1 MTDPRDH
8 YARARRPAEKA
19 ARREAILTAAADL
32 LARSLLQDVSLN
44 AIAQE
49 AGLSKPN
56 VYRYFE
62 SREEILLALF
72 LRDLR
77 SFADDVVSGLSRFAP
92 GQADDDVA
100 TVIVEAY
107 AKRPR
112 LCRFLGVIASVF
124 EHNVS
129 TRVIEDTKRDSL
141 GLASEV
147 ATSLHRVLPKLTF
160 ERCLWLNN
168 MTALLVA
175 GLWPPAHPAAAV
187 SKVLARPKFAALRP
201 DFQRDLH
208 EAVMTLIRGS

>member
-1 MTDPRDH
+1 MTERRDRFV
-8 YARARRPAEKA
+8 RARRPEEKA
-19 ARREAILTAAADL
+19 ARREAILSAAANL
-32 LARSLLQDVSLN
+32 LDRSMLHDVSLN

-56 VYRYFE
+56 LYRYFE

-72 LRDLR
+72 LDDLR
-77 SFADDVVSGLSRFAP
+77 SFADDVICGLSELEP
-92 GQADDDVA
+92 GQPEDDVA
-100 TVIVEAY
+100 SVLVDVY
-107 AKRPR
+107 AKSPR

-129 TRVIEDTKRDSL
+129 TRVIEYTKSASL

-147 ATSLHRVLPKLTF
+147 ATALQRVLPTLTF

-175 GLWPPAHPAAAV
+175 GLWPPAHPAQAV
-187 SKVLARPKFAALRP
+187 REVLAKPEFAALRP
-201 DFQRDLH
+201 DFRLDLH
-208 EAVMTLIRGS
+208 EAIKTLIRGS